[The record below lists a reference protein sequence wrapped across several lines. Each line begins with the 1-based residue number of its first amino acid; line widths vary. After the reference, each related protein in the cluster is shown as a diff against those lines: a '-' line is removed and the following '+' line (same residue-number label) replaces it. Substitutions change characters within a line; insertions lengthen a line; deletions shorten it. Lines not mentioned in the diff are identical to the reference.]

1 MIKKLRFK
9 FILVSLLSILLVLS
23 ITIGSINIY
32 NYVRMKNEI
41 HQNLISIVERG
52 DEVDPRMGET
62 PDSNRPMDMGG
73 GFMRGNFFS
82 VSFASDGTV
91 ASSNFNHIF
100 FISEEDGISLA
111 SDVYNSSKTE
121 GKTDN
126 MYYLKTEKDGLTIV
140 AFVDAKDRTNQFNS
154 FLVSSIL
161 VSSISYLVLALLI
174 VLSSKIVFKVSE
186 ESYKKQK
193 AFITNASH
201 ELKTPLTII
210 NTDIELIEMDNGSS
224 EWTMSVKD
232 QVSRLTT
239 MTNQLVILS
248 RLDEGELS
256 KYPFED
262 FSLSDLAHEAVES
275 FASSFKKEGLTLS
288 TSIEDDLIINANKYL
303 IDELL
308 FILLD
313 NALKYTAPNG
323 TVGVNIYKD
332 NKNKV
337 NISIYNDIEED
348 NELDVNQLFER
359 FYRSPNAKKNGSGI
373 GLSIAQEIVNLHKA
387 QIKVTKE
394 NNILKFNISF

>member
-52 DEVDPRMGET
+52 DEEFPRMDEA

-73 GFMRGNFFS
+73 GFMRGSFFT
-82 VSFASDGTV
+82 VSYNSDGTV
-91 ASSNFNHIF
+91 ASSNFDHIF

-111 SDVYNSSKTE
+111 SDVYSSNKTE

-126 MYYLKTEKDGLTIV
+126 MYYLKMEKDGLTII

-174 VLSSKIVFKVSE
+174 VLSSKVVFKVSE

-224 EWTMSVKD
+224 EWTTSVKD

-323 TVGVNIYKD
+323 TVGINIYKD
-332 NKNKV
+332 SKNKV

-373 GLSIAQEIVNLHKA
+373 GLSIAQEIINLHKA